1 MESSKS
7 NLQYNRQVVD
17 APVAIRADIQKA
29 RSRAALSVS
38 INLLLAS
45 GKGVAGVIGGSSA
58 LLGDAIHS
66 ATDVI
71 ASASTFFGLWL
82 AGKEHPSFPYGL
94 YKAETLATLF
104 TSVAVIIAGYEI
116 ARKALLGPET
126 IPDVAVT
133 LPVAVVALV
142 ITVSFG
148 LYQLHAGRRLHSIA
162 LEADA
167 RDYLADG
174 LSTSVVVVSLIGAYF
189 GLRLDRWAAGAVAV
203 FVFWSGGQLLWRAL
217 RDLMDEAID
226 RDTEREIIGLVKSHP
241 RVKYV
246 EKCLSRMVGG
256 RFMVDIDV
264 VIRSHSLELAHR
276 IVHWLENEIRR
287 RFPLV
292 VLVRIKSH
300 SHQSAQLIR
309 LTPAKEPNGA
319 MEVHLAKA
327 PWFCIET
334 VERNSNE
341 ISSRE
346 YVQNPY
352 WQAETKRGFLVGKWL
367 LGFKPDQVCVA
378 REKEG
383 TASALLKEAG
393 VEVILVEDSDVDKK
407 EICSHEKSRIGGF
420 NR

>member
-1 MESSKS
+1 MESSNNNFQNNK
-7 NLQYNRQVVD
+7 QVID
-17 APVAIRADIQKA
+17 ASVTIRGDIQKA
-29 RSRAALSVS
+29 RSRAALSVI

-71 ASASTFFGLWL
+71 ASASTLFGLWL
-82 AGKEHPSFPYGL
+82 ADKEHPSFPYGL

-116 ARKALLGPET
+116 ARKALLGPKT
-126 IPDVAVT
+126 IPDVTVT
-133 LPVAVVALV
+133 LPVAVAALM

-148 LYQLHAGRRLHSIA
+148 LYQLHSGRKLHSIA

-174 LSTSVVVVSLIGAYF
+174 LSTSVVVVSLVGAYF
-189 GLRLDRWAAGAVAV
+189 GLPLDRWAAGVVAV
-203 FVFWSGGQLLWRAL
+203 IIFWSGGQVLWRTL
-217 RDLMDEAID
+217 RQLMDEAID
-226 RDTEREIIGLVKSHP
+226 RDTEREIIGLVESHP
-241 RVKYV
+241 RVVHV

-276 IVHWLENEIRR
+276 IAHWLENEIRR

-292 VLVRIKSH
+292 VMARISTH
-300 SHQSAQLIR
+300 FRQSSQFLR
-309 LTPAKEPNGA
+309 LTPVKEPNGA

-341 ISSRE
+341 ISSRK

-367 LGFKPDQVCVA
+367 LGYKPDQVCVA

-393 VEVILVEDSDVDKK
+393 VEVLLIEDSNVCRK
-407 EICSHEKSRIGGF
+407 EI
-420 NR
+420 

>member
-7 NLQYNRQVVD
+7 NLQYNRQAVD

-300 SHQSAQLIR
+300 SHQSEQLIR

-367 LGFKPDQVCVA
+367 LDYKPDQVFVA

-383 TASALLKEAG
+383 TTSALLKEAG
-393 VEVILVEDSDVDKK
+393 VEVILAEDSDVGRK
-407 EICSHEKSRIGGF
+407 EVCRHEKKF
-420 NR
+420 DNPL

>member
-393 VEVILVEDSDVDKK
+393 VEVILVEDSDVG
-407 EICSHEKSRIGGF
+407 RGM
-420 NR
+420 